1 MFITADYKAQ
11 VGRSDL
17 KFQYVHSADEGNRI
31 DPSASNIIDV
41 YMLTRNYN
49 NSFRKY
55 LQGVTSV
62 MPLPPST
69 DELFQNYGATI
80 AQYNPISDEVIY
92 RLAEYKPYLVYTH
105 KKIYKQHLR
114 L

>member
-1 MFITADYKAQ
+1 MDKFYIIDNDNFKILNNNVLFITADYKAQ

-62 MPLPPST
+62 CPFHQHRRVIPKLWCNYST
-69 DELFQNYGATI
+69 I
-80 AQYNPISDEVIY
+80 
-92 RLAEYKPYLVYTH
+92 
-105 KKIYKQHLR
+105 
-114 L
+114 